1 MFTGFTRAV
10 TAIVAGS
17 MLMLSGATMATAD
30 TASQARHAAAKVQM
44 KHDQLQR
51 ALDAEDFGDI
61 SARLDQ
67 LRPVLD
73 SIAGQTGFDSSM
85 DELREARL
93 ASAEL
98 DAKIEQ
104 AELWMLS
111 NPIEMI
117 MGLVQGLLKT
127 LLGLVTS
134 LLGGGLPLP
143 VGVSRT

>member
-30 TASQARHAAAKVQM
+30 AASQARHAAAKVQM

-51 ALDAEDFGDI
+51 ALEAEDFRTI
-61 SARLDQ
+61 SVRLDQ
-67 LRPVLD
+67 LRPILD
-73 SIAGQTGFDSSM
+73 SIAGQSGFDSSM
-85 DELREARL
+85 EELREARL

-104 AELWMLS
+104 AELAMLS

-117 MGLVQGLLKT
+117 MGLVQSLLKT

>member
-10 TAIVAGS
+10 AAIVAGS

-51 ALDAEDFGDI
+51 AFEAENFGDI

-73 SIAGQTGFDSSM
+73 SIAGQAGFDSSM
-85 DELREARL
+85 NELQEARL

-104 AELWMLS
+104 AELAMLS